1 MELTTLSIDD
11 LQMPQPRPR
20 SKSPRETASPAYD
33 YDHLEDYVSQSTARS
48 IRTVEPQLCQD
59 QGSPWL
65 LEGDPYTI
73 NPLTPS
79 FTALEFSTSPLPPS
93 SPLPSSTTYGLLLFP
108 HQESRGAEKAI
119 PDSDRAPLPF
129 LMSGS
134 SELGTSRYVSSRRI
148 TPDLASTS
156 PLRPHPPSDL
166 ADEVPTLLASSSGAD
181 TITDILACNN
191 PWNAIGDVLGL
202 PPIPSPDATYFDNI
216 RSLHTLSPERA
227 SSPAWPSPGQ
237 TDIREPSSPAQFERT
252 RLSGVHS
259 DGDLLVRRDP
269 SQVQFSREPY
279 RRASSLLLSR
289 DLPAKMVLSPAP
301 PFHSGCEARYT
312 ESRHLSPSRTIPIP
326 NEAPQPML
334 MPQDLPVSPRSPDS
348 IPGAGPMSPSTLVKT
363 LSTCATILMPQESA
377 SPPPKNLNLQNT
389 SVPRSPGVVST
400 QQNAI
405 PEFDLASLLSK
416 VSSTTQTATSK
427 GKLPK
432 LECPDL
438 FQDSDDGLTGIF

>member
-1 MELTTLSIDD
+1 MSIDD

-20 SKSPRETASPAYD
+20 STSPRETASSTYD
-33 YDHLEDYVSQSTARS
+33 YEHLEDCFSQSTARS

-65 LEGDPYTI
+65 LEGDAYTI
-73 NPLTPS
+73 NHFTPS
-79 FTALEFSTSPLPPS
+79 FTPLEFSTSPLPPS
-93 SPLPSSTTYGLLLFP
+93 SPLPSSTTYGLLLSP
-108 HQESRGAEKAI
+108 HQEPHGTENTI
-119 PDSDRAPLPF
+119 LDSDRVPLPF

-134 SELGTSRYVSSRRI
+134 SELGTSRYVSSHRI
-148 TPDLASTS
+148 TPRLASTS
-156 PLRPHPPSDL
+156 PSRHRPPSGL
-166 ADEVPTLLASSSGAD
+166 AGEVPALLASSSGAD
-181 TITDILACNN
+181 IITDLLACNN

-216 RSLHTLSPERA
+216 RYLHTLSPKRA
-227 SSPAWPSPGQ
+227 SSLAWPSPGQ
-237 TDIREPSSPAQFERT
+237 MNIREPSIPARFERT

-269 SQVQFSREPY
+269 SEVEFSREPY

-289 DLPAKMVLSPAP
+289 DLPAKTVLSPAP

-312 ESRHLSPSRTIPIP
+312 ESHNLSPSKTIPVP
-326 NEAPQPML
+326 NEPPQPML
-334 MPQDLPVSPRSPDS
+334 MPQDLPVSPRLPDS
-348 IPGAGPMSPSTLVKT
+348 ISGAGPISPSTLVKT
-363 LSTCATILMPQESA
+363 PSPCATILVPQESA
-377 SPPPKNLNLQNT
+377 SPCPKNLNLRNT
-389 SVPRSPGVVST
+389 FVPHSPGVVST
-400 QQNAI
+400 QRNAI

-416 VSSTTQTATSK
+416 VSSTTQTVTSK

-438 FQDSDDGLTGIF
+438 FQDEDDGLTGIF